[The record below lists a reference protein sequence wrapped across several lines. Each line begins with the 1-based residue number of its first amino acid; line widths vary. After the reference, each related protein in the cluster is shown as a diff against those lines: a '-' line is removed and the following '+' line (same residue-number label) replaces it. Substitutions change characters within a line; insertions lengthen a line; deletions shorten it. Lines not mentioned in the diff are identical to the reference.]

1 MPIPSHNFGAEL
13 FLSELGL
20 QLYLFRLG
28 VSRLER
34 AAEHWKALESG
45 IDDGQVAP
53 PIDIVA
59 DCTVCLASLAAVRRV
74 LRPSPKAPTTARERA
89 TAIDGLLGQPPLTN
103 VTSVSVRNSW
113 EHLDERLDDWLGS
126 RTPGSGSVTEI
137 HVSCKPPSPTTTVL
151 RRFDPVQFAIHFG
164 GSVVPL
170 KDCVMEMDDLQK
182 RIDQAYVK
190 LQTERVDV

>member
-1 MPIPSHNFGAEL
+1 MPIPSHNFEAVL

-20 QLYLFRLG
+20 QLHLFGRS

-34 AAEHWKALESG
+34 AAEHWRALESG

-74 LRPSPKAPTTARERA
+74 LRPSQSAPKTARTRA
-89 TAIDGLLGQPPLTN
+89 TAINGLLGQPPLTH
-103 VTSVSVRNSW
+103 VTSVSVRNAW
-113 EHLDERLDDWLGS
+113 EHLDERLDDLLAR

-137 HVSCKPPSPTTTVL
+137 HVSCKPPSPNTIVL
-151 RRFDPVQFAIHFG
+151 RQFDPTQFTIHFG
-164 GSVVPL
+164 SSVVPL
-170 KDCVMEMDDLQK
+170 KECVVEMDDLQK
-182 RIDQAYVK
+182 RIDHAYVK
-190 LQTERVDV
+190 LQILS